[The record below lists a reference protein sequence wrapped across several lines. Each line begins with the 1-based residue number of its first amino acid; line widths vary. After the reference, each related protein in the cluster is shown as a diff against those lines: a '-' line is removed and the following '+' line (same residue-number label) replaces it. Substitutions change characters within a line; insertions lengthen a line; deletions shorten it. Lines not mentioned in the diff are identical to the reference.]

1 MTSSSEFGR
10 RGVVMAPAAP
20 APTYGGTPPRGAA
33 SGPVSLGNGAFQPLL
48 QLLFSFNGR
57 IRRRDYWLAHI
68 SVTVAMLLGLWF
80 EISMQGALKGN
91 VAGLLLM
98 LPFSLALPVFGIWSG
113 FAVQVKRWH
122 DRDKSGWWVLINFVP
137 IIGFFWLLIECGI
150 LDGTPGPNRFGPS
163 PKGVSGPAAVA
174 T

>member
-1 MTSSSEFGR
+1 MD
-10 RGVVMAPAAP
+10 
-20 APTYGGTPPRGAA
+20 
-33 SGPVSLGNGAFQPLL
+33 FQHIFL
-48 QLLFSFNGR
+48 SFNGR
-57 IRRRDYWLAHI
+57 LRRSHFWLGMVILWVVQCVIVMALVMPAI
-68 SVTVAMLLGLWF
+68 SAAAAGGRAPGPL
-80 EISMQGALKGN
+80 ALVGD
-91 VAGLLLM
+91 LLL
-98 LPFSLALPVFGIWSG
+98 LALVWPGLAI
-113 FAVQVKRWH
+113 QVKRWH